1 MPGGVVI
8 PLQGHASIAEVFREV
23 VAYASVLLAWSTVCG
38 YGRPLH
44 DEEDQMLK
52 AGDEIENP
60 VTGETITF
68 IRTSEDTGGA
78 HLEIEL
84 LLRPDA
90 FLPAAHVHPAQ
101 EEAFTVLEGAVRFTS
116 GAHVDVV
123 RAGGK
128 LRVPGG
134 QPHSWGPDGDAGA
147 RVRVVFS
154 PPGSTAQFFNTYF
167 ALARDGKVNDK
178 GLANPIRMAQMGRTY
193 DLYLA
198 AAPVAAQRPVFAALD
213 LVGRLL
219 GYPRMPV

>member
-1 MPGGVVI
+1 MP
-8 PLQGHASIAEVFREV
+8 R
-23 VAYASVLLAWSTVCG
+23 
-38 YGRPLH
+38 
-44 DEEDQMLK
+44 
-52 AGDEIENP
+52 AGDIIENP

-78 HLEIEL
+78 QLEIEL

-116 GAHVDVV
+116 SADVDVV
-123 RAGGK
+123 RAGGT
-128 LRVPGG
+128 LLVPSG

-154 PPGSTAQFFNTYF
+154 PPGSTAHFFDTYF
-167 ALARDGKVNDK
+167 ALAREGKVNHK
-178 GLANPIRMAQMGRTY
+178 GLANPIRMAQLARTY
-193 DLYLA
+193 DVYLA
-198 AAPVAAQRPVFAALD
+198 AVPVAVQRPVSAALD